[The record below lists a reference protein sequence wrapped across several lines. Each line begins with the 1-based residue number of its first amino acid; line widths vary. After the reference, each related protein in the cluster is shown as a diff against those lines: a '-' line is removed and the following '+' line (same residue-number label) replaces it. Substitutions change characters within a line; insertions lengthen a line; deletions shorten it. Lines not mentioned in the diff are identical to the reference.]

1 MYDLPTAP
9 GALLGYTSKGRP
21 IFLAAGGSEDGDSGS
36 TDDTG
41 GSDADNGGGTGSSD
55 GDDAS
60 GDDDG
65 GQGAPD
71 VKPPAPTGG
80 DDSKARIA
88 QLEKQLAEARAERGK
103 ERINAKETAAKEA
116 RDGLAAEIAK
126 ALGLTKDDE
135 DKAPDPKALAD
146 QLAVKEKAHR
156 ETTVELAIYRSAGKH
171 GADAGAL
178 TDSREFMA
186 KVNKLDP
193 TADDFGS
200 KLGDAVKKAVTDN
213 PRYKTPGQAPGT
225 SGGEITGGSGERP
238 KTEDDDLSV
247 DDLRAKRR
255 KARGLTAP

>member
-9 GALLGYTSKGRP
+9 GALLGHTSKGRP

-36 TDDTG
+36 TDDNG
-41 GSDADNGGGTGSSD
+41 GDADSSDTTGSSD

-60 GDDDG
+60 GGDDG

-213 PRYKTPGQAPGT
+213 PRYKTSTGQAPGT
-225 SGGEITGGSGERP
+225 SGGEITGGSGER
-238 KTEDDDLSV
+238 KKKNDDDLSIEEHMTA
-247 DDLRAKRR
+247 RAKS
-255 KARGLTAP
+255 RGFKH